1 MTAIEFF
8 RRIDEVERSVH
19 AAARKVELFKSMA
32 EKITMS
38 LEGEV
43 VSHSPN
49 VHSNEDAIIRL
60 SEAKEDLR
68 NLTDAYTSMVDMI
81 TEKMTRLDDPEEE
94 SLLTYHY
101 LHHIS
106 LSTVAIQLHRGRT
119 WVYRRHD
126 IALEKLNKILA
137 DLKTDDLPA

>member
-1 MTAIEFF
+1 M
-8 RRIDEVERSVH
+8 
-19 AAARKVELFKSMA
+19 
-32 EKITMS
+32 
-38 LEGEV
+38 
-43 VSHSPN
+43 
-49 VHSNEDAIIRL
+49 
-60 SEAKEDLR
+60 SEAKDDLR

-81 TEKMTRLDDPEEE
+81 TEKMTRLDVHEEE

>member
-1 MTAIEFF
+1 M
-8 RRIDEVERSVH
+8 ERSVH

-60 SEAKEDLR
+60 SEAKDDLR

-106 LSTVAIQLHRGRT
+106 LSTVAIQLHRGKT

>member
-1 MTAIEFF
+1 M
-8 RRIDEVERSVH
+8 ERSVH

-60 SEAKEDLR
+60 SEAKDDLR

-106 LSTVAIQLHRGRT
+106 LSITRFS
-119 WVYRRHD
+119 
-126 IALEKLNKILA
+126 
-137 DLKTDDLPA
+137 

>member
-60 SEAKEDLR
+60 SEAKDDLR
-68 NLTDAYTSMVDMI
+68 NLTDAYTSMVLTI
-81 TEKMTRLDDPEEE
+81 T
-94 SLLTYHY
+94 SS
-101 LHHIS
+101 S
-106 LSTVAIQLHRGRT
+106 LSTTNRAATAMATSNR
-119 WVYRRHD
+119 
-126 IALEKLNKILA
+126 
-137 DLKTDDLPA
+137 

>member
-8 RRIDEVERSVH
+8 SRIDEVERSLN
-19 AAARKVELFKSMA
+19 AAARKVELFKCMA

-38 LEGEV
+38 LEGDV
-43 VSHSPN
+43 VSHSRN
-49 VHSNEDAIIRL
+49 VHSSEDAIIRL
-60 SEAKEDLR
+60 SEAKNELS
-68 NLTDAYTSMVDMI
+68 NLTATYTSLVDII
-81 TEKMTRLDDPEEE
+81 TEKMTRLDDPEDE

-106 LSTVAIQLHRGRT
+106 LATVAIQLHRGRT

-126 IALEKLNKILA
+126 IALGKLNKILA
-137 DLKTDDLPA
+137 DLKMDDLPT

>member
-60 SEAKEDLR
+60 SEAKDDLR

-81 TEKMTRLDDPEEE
+81 T
-94 SLLTYHY
+94 
-101 LHHIS
+101 
-106 LSTVAIQLHRGRT
+106 
-119 WVYRRHD
+119 
-126 IALEKLNKILA
+126 
-137 DLKTDDLPA
+137 

>member
-1 MTAIEFF
+1 M
-8 RRIDEVERSVH
+8 ERSVH

-60 SEAKEDLR
+60 SEAKDDLR

-106 LSTVAIQLHRGRT
+106 LSTVGRT